1 MYQPTGYEDHEVI
14 GRNCQ
19 FLQSPHGNV
28 RKGEERRY
36 VCHPADLITLMREL
50 EGSSVPVTTGR
61 KAVDLLF
68 RARSKSEGYVWVESR
83 EQLRVEPGKRQKAI
97 ILNERVGPM
106 PMMRWGDIVQE
117 AGLFRPWGE
126 GEGDL
131 RGVE

>member
-36 VCHPADLITLMREL
+36 VCHPADLVTLTREL

-106 PMMRWGDIVQE
+106 PMMRWGDIVQGGGIVP
-117 AGLFRPWGE
+117 AVGGRGGGFE
-126 GEGDL
+126 GC
-131 RGVE
+131 